1 MVLSMDPNTEVK
13 EVYLSKEEFKAT
25 LPKAMKGRISDELM
39 GSINGLLQE
48 QSTRVE
54 FRENL
59 IGYAS
64 VLAQGRYKVEDY
76 VSAVK
81 YVSHKMLGS
90 TNLESYVKTF
100 PERYQRLLND
110 GVDDHRVSAYASAY
124 NKNQLV
130 NKIYEQTLIPS
141 HILNADVFQKALN
154 VQAELMVHANSEKVR
169 SDAANSLLTHLK
181 RPEVTKIELDVGLKE
196 DKTINDLRQATMA
209 LAASQRDMI
218 KSGMMNAKEVAH
230 SQIIE
235 GEVVE

>member
-1 MVLSMDPNTEVK
+1 MDQDIQEV

-25 LPKAMKGRISDELM
+25 LPKAMRGRINDEVM
-39 GSINGLLQE
+39 GNINVLLQD

-54 FRENL
+54 LRDNL
-59 IGYAS
+59 VGYAS

-81 YVSHKMLGS
+81 YVSYKMLGS
-90 TNLESYVKTF
+90 SNLESYVKTF
-100 PERYQRLLND
+100 PARYQRLLDD
-110 GVDDHRVSAYASAY
+110 GVDNHRVSAYASAY

-141 HILNADVFQKALN
+141 HILNADMFQSALN
-154 VQAELMVHANSEKVR
+154 VQATLMVNANSEKVR

-181 RPEVTKIELDVGLKE
+181 SPEVNKIELDISVKE
-196 DKTINDLRQATMA
+196 DKTIDDLRQATMA

-218 KSGMMNAKEVAH
+218 QSGMMNAKEVAH

>member
-1 MVLSMDPNTEVK
+1 MDPNTEVA

-25 LPKAMKGRISDELM
+25 LPKNMKSRISDELM
-39 GSINGLLQE
+39 GNINALLQD
-48 QSTRVE
+48 QTTRE
-54 FRENL
+54 ELRDNL
-59 IGYAS
+59 VGYAS

-76 VSAVK
+76 ISAVK
-81 YVSHKMLGS
+81 YVSYKMLGS
-90 TNLESYVKTF
+90 SNLESYVKTF
-100 PERYQRLLND
+100 PLRYRRLLDD

-141 HILNADVFQKALN
+141 HILNADQFQKALN
-154 VQAELMVHANSEKVR
+154 VQADLMVNANSEKVR

-181 RPEVTKIELDVGLKE
+181 RPETTKIELDIGLKE
-196 DKTINDLRQATMA
+196 DKTINDLRMATMA

-235 GEVVE
+235 GEVIE

>member
-1 MVLSMDPNTEVK
+1 
-13 EVYLSKEEFKAT
+13 
-25 LPKAMKGRISDELM
+25 
-39 GSINGLLQE
+39 
-48 QSTRVE
+48 
-54 FRENL
+54 
-59 IGYAS
+59 
-64 VLAQGRYKVEDY
+64 
-76 VSAVK
+76 
-81 YVSHKMLGS
+81 MLGS
-90 TNLESYVKTF
+90 TNLEAYVKTF
-100 PERYQRLLND
+100 PTRYKRLLDD
-110 GVDDHRVSAYASAY
+110 GVDDHRVSAYASSY

-154 VQAELMVHANSEKVR
+154 VQADLMVNANSEKVR

-196 DKTINDLRQATMA
+196 DKTIDGLRQATMA

>member
-1 MVLSMDPNTEVK
+1 
-13 EVYLSKEEFKAT
+13 
-25 LPKAMKGRISDELM
+25 M

-48 QSTRVE
+48 QTTREE

-90 TNLESYVKTF
+90 TNLEAYVKTF
-100 PERYQRLLND
+100 PVRYKRLLDD
-110 GVDDHRVSAYASAY
+110 GVDDYRVSAYASSY

-235 GEVVE
+235 GEVI

>member
-1 MVLSMDPNTEVK
+1 MVTTMDQATEMS
-13 EVYLSKEEFKAT
+13 EVFLSKEEFKAT
-25 LPKAMKGRISDELM
+25 LPKNLKNKISDELM

-48 QSTRVE
+48 QTTREE

-90 TNLESYVKTF
+90 TNLEAYVKTF
-100 PERYQRLLND
+100 PVRYKRLLDD
-110 GVDDHRVSAYASAY
+110 GVDDYRVSAYASSY

-235 GEVVE
+235 GEVI

>member
-1 MVLSMDPNTEVK
+1 MVTTMDQATEMS
-13 EVYLSKEEFKAT
+13 EVFLSKEEFKAT
-25 LPKAMKGRISDELM
+25 LPKNFKNKISDELM

-48 QSTRVE
+48 QTTREE

-90 TNLESYVKTF
+90 TNLEAYVKTF
-100 PERYQRLLND
+100 PVRYKRLLDD
-110 GVDDHRVSAYASAY
+110 GVDDYRVSAYASSY

-235 GEVVE
+235 GEVI

>member
-1 MVLSMDPNTEVK
+1 MVTTMNQATEMS
-13 EVYLSKEEFKAT
+13 EVFLSKEEFKAT
-25 LPKAMKGRISDELM
+25 LPKNFKNKISDELM

-48 QSTRVE
+48 QTTREE

-90 TNLESYVKTF
+90 TNLEAYVKTF
-100 PERYQRLLND
+100 PVRYKRLLDD
-110 GVDDHRVSAYASAY
+110 GVDDYRVSAYASSY

-235 GEVVE
+235 GEVI

>member
-1 MVLSMDPNTEVK
+1 MSN
-13 EVYLSKEEFKAT
+13 
-25 LPKAMKGRISDELM
+25 
-39 GSINGLLQE
+39 INGLLQD
-48 QSTRVE
+48 QTTREE

-81 YVSHKMLGS
+81 YVSYKMLGS
-90 TNLESYVKTF
+90 TNLEAYVKTF
-100 PERYQRLLND
+100 PDRYKRLLND

-141 HILNADVFQKALN
+141 HILNADVFQRALN

-196 DKTINDLRQATMA
+196 DKTITDLRQATMA
-209 LAASQRDMI
+209 LAASQRAMI

-235 GEVVE
+235 GEVIQ